1 MNSIEKKTFKRV
13 SQRIPLEVQ
22 EINHVRRFRQIFN
35 SGIDKPFNLRVAGI
49 VFKVGFN
56 EFETIR
62 KAKIAAHKIMLKYGK
77 RNFQIYHKETN
88 ICVYSY

>member
-13 SQRIPLEVQ
+13 SNRIPLEVQ
-22 EINHVRRFRQIFN
+22 KMNHVSRFRKIFN
-35 SGIDKPFNLRVAGI
+35 SEINKPFHLGVEGV
-49 VFKVGFN
+49 VFNVGFN

-62 KAKIAAHKIMLKYGK
+62 KAKIAAHKIMLRYGK
-77 RNFQIYHKETN
+77 RHFQIYHYETN